1 MKPGKIL
8 LADDEQIARENLEYI
23 LKKEGYETV
32 AVESGA
38 RALEELE
45 KSDFDLVIT
54 DLRMPQ
60 VDGMQVLERAKELRP
75 DTEVLVVTGYATVN
89 TAVQAMQKG
98 AYHYLAKPYQ
108 NEEVRILIRKAL
120 EKRELQLRVQEL
132 QRQVAGHERI
142 SRTHRQKC
150 QDYGTQGDHR
160 PDCADGL
167 QRASF
172 WGRRVPAKS
181 WWPGLCT
188 T

>member
-1 MKPGKIL
+1 MKPAKIL

-32 AVESGA
+32 AVASGA

-45 KSDFDLVIT
+45 KRDFDLVIT

-60 VDGMQVLERAKELRP
+60 VDGMQVLERTKELRP

-132 QRQVAGHERI
+132 QRQVQATKGFPG
-142 SRTHRQKC
+142 THRQKC
-150 QDYGTQGDHR
+150 QDVRHSRR
-160 PDCADGL
+160 PSPRLRRRIATS
-167 QRASF
+167 SF